1 MTRIAQLAELLV
13 VLEQENEKLSNE
25 NSYLTNE
32 NSYLRGLV
40 EGFRQRDR
48 DMDIFMRLA
57 AIRPE
62 KEPEKEEGVLSTPAT
77 LVEQEERDPL
87 CSDEEEE
94 DEFEGWETESEISF
108 GSPKPSLEE
117 TEEEREER
125 EEQEAEEDRLYG
137 GWETESSE
145 DEVYDWEDEG
155 VLSTPVSRS
164 EHMRLCKLAEQYS
177 KIMREE
183 EYWENPR
190 QSECCEAPPEFY
202 DIAFAHLKPALSKP
216 EWFLDFISQIE
227 EYTKRELSSHL
238 KSFSHSLL
246 HEICL
251 IDGLIPPQSSFWG
264 RKYMITLL
272 TNAHYH
278 GD

>member
-13 VLEQENEKLSNE
+13 VLEQENQKLS
-25 NSYLTNE
+25 NE

-40 EGFRQRDR
+40 EGLRQRDR

-77 LVEQEERDPL
+77 LVEREERDPL
-87 CSDEEEE
+87 C
-94 DEFEGWETESEISF
+94 FEGW
-108 GSPKPSLEE
+108 EE

-137 GWETESSE
+137 GWETESDEEGE
-145 DEVYDWEDEG
+145 DETLIECIAVLDSKTTFYLDPRRKFLDQEEDEG
-155 VLSTPVSRS
+155 VLSTPASRS

-190 QSECCEAPPEFY
+190 RSEWCEAPPEFY

-216 EWFLDFISQIE
+216 EWFLDFISRIE